1 MIGRSRERARARAG
15 VHGKRGSGFRLLLLL
30 TLSLS
35 ACAGLRS
42 AFSSAPEGVP
52 SGREGWLRYTVGKL
66 RFDAPEGWTRSG
78 EARHLRLDRPGGNA
92 RLEVSTPE
100 ASFGSEAACMADAE
114 RVMKRG
120 ESMQRVRSHA
130 TRFAGLRALSLEG
143 DQNGWHVWA
152 WAACDGGVQYQVFL
166 TAQTPAP
173 AEVVE
178 VVRAL
183 VSGAR
188 VGGEA

>member
-1 MIGRSRERARARAG
+1 MRLPSRERAHPRAG
-15 VHGKRGSGFRLLLLL
+15 RRLGSGAGVMAGALLL
-30 TLSLS
+30 LS
-35 ACAGLRS
+35 ACAGVRGV
-42 AFSSAPEGVP
+42 FSSAPEGVP
-52 SGREGWLRYTVGKL
+52 SGREGWLRYTVGQL
-66 RFDAPEGWTRSG
+66 RLEAPEAWARSG
-78 EARHLRLDRPGGNA
+78 EARHLRLDRPGGGA

-100 ASFGSEAACMADAE
+100 ATFGDVAACMADAE

-120 ESMQRVRSHA
+120 EGMERVRTHP

-143 DQNGWHVWA
+143 DQSGWHVWA

-173 AEVVE
+173 AEVVD
-178 VVRAL
+178 VYRAL